1 MLPVSP
7 GYSCRMHFSA
17 DDLKWFTI
25 HLKFIFIKTKNML
38 LLRTYEQRVAKNEKQ
53 NKIFFH
59 HKLKVKIKACK
70 TAGLSIAI

>member
-1 MLPVSP
+1 
-7 GYSCRMHFSA
+7 
-17 DDLKWFTI
+17 
-25 HLKFIFIKTKNML
+25 ML